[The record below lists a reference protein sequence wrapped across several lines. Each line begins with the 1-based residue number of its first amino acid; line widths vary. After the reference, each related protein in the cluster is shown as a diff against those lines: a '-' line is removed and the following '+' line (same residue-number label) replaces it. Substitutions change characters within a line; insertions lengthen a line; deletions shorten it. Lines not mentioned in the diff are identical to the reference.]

1 MNELTVKKSPLAKL
15 SFDQAISVNPLVIEL
30 KDIAI
35 EEFNRKIHEAI
46 PEAANII
53 IQGIDFTTKRNAI
66 VFEISKNGK
75 SMLDSGKAMFTFDK
89 SGKLLPHIKSSE
101 TGRILEQ
108 FRGAKFP
115 LASKLASLSTVIIG
129 VAHIVAG
136 ADLSRKLN
144 RIQEG
149 VSFLVAARKIDQI
162 ADLRSIYENIRE
174 LFTLEKSAELKR
186 DLKKEVRHL
195 SKLRYTW
202 IGEIEYH
209 LNQLSYEDSYESKN
223 WLKKLFCR
231 KKTVDNKISHKL
243 TPFTAELQL
252 IDFTVVMELLIYEY
266 CGMSNHLSE
275 VRMADEV
282 KNIEKIKSL
291 LLEKS
296 ALLTSD
302 NLNVNSV
309 IIGFDDL
316 INKCE
321 CFVADF
327 KPKIEINPI
336 EIQRLAKEK
345 CIGRNSMCPCGS
357 LIKYKNCCLD
367 AKKKT

>member
-1 MNELTVKKSPLAKL
+1 MNEATVKKIPLAEL
-15 SFDQAISVNPLVIEL
+15 SFEEAISVNPLVIEL
-30 KDIAI
+30 KDIAV
-35 EEFNRKIHEAI
+35 EGLNRKIHEAI
-46 PEAANII
+46 PEATNII
-53 IQGIDFTTKRNAI
+53 IQGIDFTIKRNAI

-75 SMLDSGKAMFTFDK
+75 SMLDSGKAMFSFDK

-101 TGRILEQ
+101 TGKILEQ

-115 LASKLASLSTVIIG
+115 LVSKLASLSTVIISA
-129 VAHIVAG
+129 AHMVSG
-136 ADLSRKLN
+136 ADISRKLD

-149 VSFLVAARKIDQI
+149 VSFLVAARKIDQM
-162 ADLRSIYENIRE
+162 ADLRSVYENIRE
-174 LFTLEKSAELKR
+174 LFTLERSAEVER

-209 LNQLSYEDSYESKN
+209 LNQLSYEDSYESKS
-223 WLKKLFCR
+223 WLKKLFSK
-231 KKTVDNKISHKL
+231 KKTVDDKISHKL

-282 KNIEKIKSL
+282 ASIEKIKSL

-296 ALLTSD
+296 TLLTSD
-302 NLNVNSV
+302 DLNVKAV
-309 IIGFDDL
+309 IAGFDDL

-327 KPKIEINPI
+327 KPEVKINPI
-336 EIQRLAKEK
+336 EIQILAKEK
-345 CIGRNSMCPCGS
+345 NIGRNSMCLCGS
-357 LIKYKNCCLD
+357 LIKYKNCCLE
-367 AKKKT
+367 T